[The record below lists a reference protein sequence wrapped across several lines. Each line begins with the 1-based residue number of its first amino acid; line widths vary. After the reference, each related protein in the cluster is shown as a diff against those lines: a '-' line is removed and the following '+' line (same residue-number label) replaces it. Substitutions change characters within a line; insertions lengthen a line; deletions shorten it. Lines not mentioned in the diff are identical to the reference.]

1 MDSTSSHDTEQ
12 QYMEP
17 TPLTDSS
24 EATTP
29 REKLRVIQALN
40 IHLAHGGIEQRT
52 YDKLYRMVE
61 MISAIGLE
69 LRRISKIPH
78 ASFIRKVE
86 RYATCL
92 LEGCEAFRRLLL
104 ARARK
109 AQEAADGLAELDGVD
124 DDEQL
129 TERLKAWRETLCTL
143 HVPTGNHSRLF
154 QLVYD
159 HYDDTVY
166 AVFLQL
172 HRRYLDNDVWKVNPQ
187 LTAISQCLDEVRTL
201 CNTADGIVQQLESEY
216 AAASQQVL
224 QFTMPN
230 TDPVVEAAPEQT
242 TMRPD
247 SPILGS
253 ASENTDMYCRLHDPA
268 ASEQPSH
275 SAVQGVQRSSTAPEA
290 SATRPALRID
300 VAAAEHVGLKT
311 SPISHDPPRLPPLP
325 FQRSDTED
333 DLLMHLPL
341 KSAPILDSDKS
352 LSLVKSFGAVEELV
366 HHRKHLRSATT
377 ADTGYIVSSGNLGLG
392 TSRSF
397 GRPIY
402 GDPAIGSRPKGS
414 VSSVP
419 RVFTKS
425 IIELEHDADQLELF
439 KIETPQ
445 AQPSTPGP
453 ASSTHE
459 GDSPIKVRDFGD
471 SSNTTSVCPSPATL
485 HYRREALV
493 DEDLPYGERS
503 MYDEMIRSRRGSEE
517 DVAENLPM
525 LREHSRSFESCLNWA
540 LPTERSIPGTP
551 SSSVR
556 RGLLRQRDHTM

>member
-17 TPLTDSS
+17 TSPTDSP
-24 EATTP
+24 EDTTP
-29 REKLRVIQALN
+29 REKLRVIQALD
-40 IHLAHGGIEQRT
+40 IHLAHDGIEQRT

-61 MISAIGLE
+61 IISAIGLD
-69 LRRISKIPH
+69 LRRVSKIPH
-78 ASFIRKVE
+78 ASFIRRIE
-86 RYATCL
+86 WYAACL

-109 AQEAADGLAELDGVD
+109 AQEAADGLTELDGVD
-124 DDEQL
+124 DEGQL
-129 TERLKAWRETLCTL
+129 TERLKDWRETLCTL
-143 HVPTGNHSRLF
+143 HVPTGNDSRLF

-166 AVFLQL
+166 SVFLQL
-172 HRRYLDNDVWKVNPQ
+172 HRKDPENAVWTVNPQ

-201 CNTADGIVQQLESEY
+201 CNTADGIVEQLESEY
-216 AAASQQVL
+216 AAAAKRVL

-253 ASENTDMYCRLHDPA
+253 ASKNTNMYCRLDDPA
-268 ASEQPSH
+268 ASEQPPH
-275 SAVQGVQRSSTAPEA
+275 SAVQDVQPSEAAPGA
-290 SATRPALRID
+290 SATRPGLRID

-311 SPISHDPPRLPPLP
+311 SPISHNPPRLPPLP
-325 FQRSDTED
+325 FQRSDTEE
-333 DLLMHLPL
+333 DLLMHLSL
-341 KSAPILDSDKS
+341 KSAPILDGDKS
-352 LSLVKSFGAVEELV
+352 LSLAKSFGAVEELV
-366 HHRKHLRSATT
+366 HHRKHLRSVTT
-377 ADTGYIVSSGNLGLG
+377 ADTGYIASSSNFGLG

-402 GDPAIGSRPKGS
+402 DDPAIGSRPKGS

-425 IIELEHDADQLELF
+425 LKELEHDADQLELF

-445 AQPSTPGP
+445 AQPNTPWR
-453 ASSTHE
+453 ASPTLE

-485 HYRREALV
+485 LYRREALV
-493 DEDLPYGERS
+493 NPDLPYGERS

-517 DVAENLPM
+517 DVVENLPM

-540 LPTERSIPGTP
+540 LPTERSSPDTP

>member
-1 MDSTSSHDTEQ
+1 MDSASSPDTNQ
-12 QYMEP
+12 HYMEP
-17 TPLTDSS
+17 ESPTDSLYD
-24 EATTP
+24 TTP

-52 YDKLYRMVE
+52 YNKLYRMVE
-61 MISAIGLE
+61 MISATGLE

-86 RYATCL
+86 WYAVCL

-109 AQEAADGLAELDGVD
+109 AEEAAGRLAELDGVD
-124 DDEQL
+124 DEHL
-129 TERLKAWRETLCTL
+129 TGRLKDWRETLCTL
-143 HVPTGNHSRLF
+143 HVPTGNDSRLF

-166 AVFLQL
+166 AVFLQI
-172 HRRYLDNDVWKVNPQ
+172 HRRDLDNDVWKVNPQ

-201 CNTADGIVQQLESEY
+201 CNTADGIVEQLESEY
-216 AAASQQVL
+216 AAASKRVL
-224 QFTMPN
+224 QFTMPD

-253 ASENTDMYCRLHDPA
+253 ASENTEMCCRLDDPA
-268 ASEQPSH
+268 ASKQPSH
-275 SAVQGVQRSSTAPEA
+275 SAVQGVQQSEAAPA
-290 SATRPALRID
+290 RPDLRID

-311 SPISHDPPRLPPLP
+311 SPISHNPPRLPPLP
-325 FQRSDTED
+325 FQRSDTEE
-333 DLLMHLPL
+333 DLLMHLSL
-341 KSAPILDSDKS
+341 KSAPILDGDKS
-352 LSLVKSFGAVEELV
+352 LSLAKSFGAVEELV
-366 HHRKHLRSATT
+366 HHRKHLWSATT
-377 ADTGYIVSSGNLGLG
+377 ADTGYIASSGNLGLG

-425 IIELEHDADQLELF
+425 FIELEHDADQLELF

-445 AQPSTPGP
+445 AQPSTPGR
-453 ASSTHE
+453 ASPTPE

-471 SSNTTSVCPSPATL
+471 ASNSTSVCPSPATL
-485 HYRREALV
+485 LYRREAPV
-493 DEDLPYGERS
+493 NPDLPYGERS

-517 DVAENLPM
+517 DVVENLPM

-540 LPTERSIPGTP
+540 LPTERSSPDTP
-551 SSSVR
+551 SSSVK
-556 RGLLRQRDHTM
+556 RGLLRQRDHTL

>member
-17 TPLTDSS
+17 TSPTDSS
-24 EATTP
+24 EDTTP

-61 MISAIGLE
+61 IISAIGLE

-78 ASFIRKVE
+78 ASFIRRVE
-86 RYATCL
+86 WSAACL

-109 AQEAADGLAELDGVD
+109 AQEAADGLTELESVED
-124 DDEQL
+124 DLL
-129 TERLKAWRETLCTL
+129 TEGLKIWRETLCTL
-143 HVPTGNHSRLF
+143 HVPTGNDARLF
-154 QLVYD
+154 QFLYE

-166 AVFLQL
+166 SVFLQL
-172 HRRYLDNDVWKVNPQ
+172 HRREPESAVWTVNPQ
-187 LTAISQCLDEVRTL
+187 LTAISQCLDEVRAL
-201 CNTADGIVQQLESEY
+201 CSTADGIVEQLESEY
-216 AAASQQVL
+216 AAASKRVL

-230 TDPVVEAAPEQT
+230 TDLVVEAAPGQT

-253 ASENTDMYCRLHDPA
+253 ASENTDCRPDDA
-268 ASEQPSH
+268 AVSEQQSH
-275 SAVQGVQRSSTAPEA
+275 SVVQGVQRSDAVPEA
-290 SATRPALRID
+290 STTRPDLRID

-311 SPISHDPPRLPPLP
+311 SPISHNPPRLPPLP
-325 FQRSDTED
+325 FQRSDTEE
-333 DLLMHLPL
+333 DLLMHLSL
-341 KSAPILDSDKS
+341 KSAPILDADKS

-377 ADTGYIVSSGNLGLG
+377 ADTGYNTSSGNLGLG

-397 GRPIY
+397 GRPVY

-425 IIELEHDADQLELF
+425 LIELEHDADQLELF

-453 ASSTHE
+453 ASSTHG

-493 DEDLPYGERS
+493 DPDVPYGERS

-517 DVAENLPM
+517 DVVENLPM

-540 LPTERSIPGTP
+540 LPTERSSPDTP